1 MICLTEAAPEG
12 RRNRIE
18 IWLRDINDSSKP
30 GLNRLAMKMATGSG
44 KTVVMA
50 MLTAWNALNKQLAQL
65 YDLALSGLSG
75 QP

>member
-1 MICLTEAAPEG
+1 
-12 RRNRIE
+12 
-18 IWLRDINDSSKP
+18 
-30 GLNRLAMKMATGSG
+30 MKMATGSG
-44 KTVVMA
+44 NTVVMA

>member
-1 MICLTEAAPEG
+1 MYLTEAARKVG
-12 RRNRIE
+12 ANWIE
-18 IWLRDINDSSKP
+18 NWLRDVSESSKP

-50 MLTAWNALNKQLAQL
+50 MLIAWNALNKQLAEL
-65 YDLALSGLSG
+65 YDLALPGLSG